1 MTFIITNDSV
11 GLLMQARRYDK
22 NADQLAQI
30 LWNLNQ
36 LWTVGDDEATIMKQE
51 MKHLIAQALVI
62 NDKLGKMHE
71 KGLI

>member
-1 MTFIITNDSV
+1 MTFIITYDSV
-11 GLLMQARRYDK
+11 DLLMMSRRYDK

-30 LWNLNQ
+30 LWHLNQ
-36 LWTVGDDEATIMKQE
+36 LWTIGDDEATQLKQE

-62 NDKLGKMHE
+62 NDKLGNMHE